1 MDTIINA
8 LSNNGFAVADYLV
21 FIIYIIIL
29 VGMGIFLS
37 RGKKGEEK
45 SSSDYFLAG
54 NTLTWWAVGAS
65 LIAANIS
72 AEQFIGMSGSAYK
85 SGIAMAAYE
94 LMAAATLIVVAKFL
108 LPLMIEKKV
117 FTIPQFLRERYNW
130 GVGLAFSI
138 FWLFLYVFINLT
150 SVSWL
155 GALAIK
161 QILGLPAVMGSFL
174 GMPVDMTLMWIIFI
188 LFLIAGIYSIYGG
201 LASVAWTDVMQVTFL
216 VGGGL
221 ITAYAALNVIG
232 TSLGIEG
239 GAVGAFHEIF
249 NHLSTIP
256 GDHHFNLVVER
267 NTDIYPDINGIIDS
281 TGAIVANQPGSDP
294 YFDIP
299 GIVVI
304 VGALWL
310 TNLGYWG
317 FNQYIIQKGLAAKS
331 LDEAKRGMIFAAF
344 LKILIPFIVCIP
356 GVCAFYIM
364 NGEYNGT
371 PVHEL
376 LTNLTGS
383 IDRSDDAYPFLIRNF
398 TPVVVKGLSF
408 AALAAAVI
416 SSLASMFNST
426 STIFTM
432 DIYKQFINKN
442 ASEKKLV
449 NVGRVTSICALIIAL
464 LAVYPIMG
472 GADQAFQII
481 QEYSG
486 FVYPGIVVIFG
497 LGLLWKRASAIAA
510 VVTAIGTFVF
520 SILFKFMMPE
530 VPFLLRMGYVFICL
544 VIIFFGLSYMS
555 KDTKKAPEIP
565 ERTRRVLFKWAHYSL
580 GLSTAALVL
589 GFMSFLYNDMR
600 DLGFEAFLFM
610 GAFLFCI
617 YKFLVSN
624 ALDEVE
630 DVRSIGVETKI
641 FKTDRI
647 FNLGAAG
654 VIIILCILYK
664 LLW

>member
-1 MDTIINA
+1 MNTITEA
-8 LSNNGFAVADYLV
+8 LSNNGFATADYLV
-21 FIIYIIIL
+21 FVVYIIIL
-29 VGMGIFLS
+29 VSMGIFLS
-37 RGKKGEEK
+37 RNKKGEEK
-45 SSSDYFLAG
+45 SSADYFLAG

-72 AEQFIGMSGSAYK
+72 AEQFIGMSGSAFK

-108 LPLMIEKKV
+108 LPVMIEKKI
-117 FTIPQFLRERYNW
+117 FTIPEFLRERYNW

-150 SVSWL
+150 SVAWL

-161 QILGLPAVMGSFL
+161 QILGLPAVAGVFL
-174 GMPVDMTLMWIIFI
+174 GMNVDMTLLWIIFG
-188 LFLIAGIYSIYGG
+188 LFVIAGLYSIYGG

-221 ITAYAALNVIG
+221 ITAYAALDVIAPYVNADNAF
-232 TSLGIEG
+232 SALGKIMTELG
-239 GAVGAFHEIF
+239 NID
-249 NHLSTIP
+249 
-256 GDHHFNLVVER
+256 GDKHFNLIVTR
-267 NTDIYPDINGIIDS
+267 NEALYPDIDGIMNT
-281 TGAIVANQPGSDP
+281 TGQAILDAQGNPVGSDP

-331 LDEAKRGMIFAAF
+331 LAEAKKGMIFAAF

-364 NGEYNGT
+364 TQKPELYATLAGEIT
-371 PVHEL
+371 
-376 LTNLTGS
+376 
-383 IDRSDDAYPFLIRNF
+383 RSDDAYPFLIRNF

-432 DIYKQFINKN
+432 DIYKQFFNKN

-449 NVGRVTSICALIIAL
+449 NIGRMTSVCALILAL
-464 LAVYPIMG
+464 IAVYPIMG
-472 GADQAFQII
+472 GADQAFQVI

-486 FVYPGIVVIFG
+486 FVYPGVVVIFG
-497 LGLLWKRASAIAA
+497 LGLLWKRASGVAA

-520 SILFKFMMPE
+520 SILFKFIMPDT
-530 VPFLLRMGYVFICL
+530 PFLLRMGYVFVCL
-544 VIIFFGLSYMS
+544 CILFFGLSFLS
-555 KDTKKAPEIP
+555 KDTIPAKTQELWAIKKQLKWSD
-565 ERTRRVLFKWAHYSL
+565 RLFYL
-580 GLSTAALVL
+580 TFIALVI
-589 GFMSFLYNDMR
+589 GIWGMMKA
-600 DLGFEAFLFM
+600 DLRAYGFEAMFFLASMFF
-610 GAFLFCI
+610 ALSI
-617 YKFLVSN
+617 YLRSN
-624 ALDEVE
+624 AKDKVQDPKAVDIDLKLFRTD
-630 DVRSIGVETKI
+630 SAFKIG
-641 FKTDRI
+641 
-647 FNLGAAG
+647 AYG
-654 VIIILCILYK
+654 VILILTILYIA
-664 LLW
+664 LW

>member
-1 MDTIINA
+1 MEILEA
-8 LSNNGFAVADYLV
+8 LKNNGFETADYLV
-21 FIIYIIIL
+21 FVAYIVIL

-45 SSSDYFLAG
+45 SSTDYFLAG

-72 AEQFIGMSGSAYK
+72 AEQFIGMSGSAYV

-94 LMAAATLIVVAKFL
+94 LMAAATLIVVGKFL

-117 FTIPQFLRERYNW
+117 LTIPQFLSERYNW
-130 GVGLAFSI
+130 GVGLSFSI

-150 SVSWL
+150 SVAWL
-155 GALAIK
+155 GALAMK
-161 QILGLPAVMGSFL
+161 QILGLPSIAGVVL
-174 GMPVDMTLMWIIFI
+174 GMNVDMTLLVII
-188 LFLIAGIYSIYGG
+188 LFLFVVAGLYSIYGG

-221 ITAYAALNVIG
+221 ITAYAALDVIAG
-232 TSLGIEG
+232 SLDIEG
-239 GAVGAFHEIF
+239 GALGALGQIYSELLQ
-249 NHLSTIP
+249 NP
-256 GDHHFNLVVER
+256 DDKHFNLVVTR
-267 NTDIYPDINGIIDS
+267 NEELYPIINGIVENGVTIQK
-281 TGAIVANQPGSDP
+281 ADP

-331 LDEAKRGMIFAAF
+331 LAEAKKGMIFAAF

-364 NGEYNGT
+364 NSPDCADLRAT
-371 PVHEL
+371 L
-376 LTNLTGS
+376 AGS
-383 IDRSDDAYPFLIRNF
+383 LDRPDDAYPWLIRNF
-398 TPVVVKGLSF
+398 TPTVVKGLSF

-432 DIYKQFINKN
+432 DIYKRFFNKN

-449 NVGRVTSICALIIAL
+449 TVGRLTSIAALVLALI
-464 LAVYPIMG
+464 AVYPIMG
-472 GADQAFQII
+472 GADQAFQVI

-497 LGLLWKRASAIAA
+497 LGLLWKRASGTAA
-510 VVTAIGTFVF
+510 VVAAIGTFFF
-520 SILFKFMMPE
+520 SILFKFLLPD
-530 VPFLLRMGYVFICL
+530 VPFLLRMGYVFACLVVLFFGISMTSKKTVKAEELDEHTIKTQLKWSNITIILAVACL
-544 VIIFFGLSYMS
+544 VIGIASMFSHELRCY
-555 KDTKKAPEIP
+555 
-565 ERTRRVLFKWAHYSL
+565 
-580 GLSTAALVL
+580 
-589 GFMSFLYNDMR
+589 
-600 DLGFEAFLFM
+600 GFEAIFFLALMLGSIGFY
-610 GAFLFCI
+610 LR
-617 YKFLVSN
+617 SN
-624 ALDEVE
+624 ALDKVE
-630 DVRSIGVETKI
+630 DPKSIGVDIAI
-641 FKTDRI
+641 FRTDKT
-647 FNLGAAG
+647 FNYGAIG
-654 VIIILCILYK
+654 IIVILTILYVV
-664 LLW
+664 LW

>member
-1 MDTIINA
+1 MSVLEA
-8 LSNNGFAVADYLV
+8 LKNNGFQTIDYAVFV
-21 FIIYIIIL
+21 VYIIIL
-29 VGMGIFLS
+29 VSLGVFLS

-45 SSSDYFLAG
+45 SSTDYFLAG

-72 AEQFIGMSGSAYK
+72 AEQFIGMSGSAFN

-94 LMAAATLIVVAKFL
+94 LMAAATLLVVGKFL

-117 FTIPQFLRERYNW
+117 FTIPQFLRDRYND
-130 GVGLAFSI
+130 GVGLSFSI

-150 SVSWL
+150 SVAWL

-161 QILGLPAVMGSFL
+161 QILGLPAVMGTMA
-174 GMPVDMTLMWIIFI
+174 GMSVDFTLLTIILI
-188 LFLIAGIYSIYGG
+188 LFLVAGLYSIYGG

-221 ITAYAALNVIG
+221 ITAYAALDVIG
-232 TSLGIEG
+232 SELHIEG
-239 GAVGAFHEIF
+239 GALGAFSEIYS
-249 NHLSTIP
+249 HLGSID
-256 GDHHFNLVVER
+256 GDKHFNLVVTR
-267 NTDIYPDINGIIDS
+267 NESIPNITD
-281 TGAIVANQPGSDP
+281 DP

-331 LDEAKRGMIFAAF
+331 LSEAKKGMIFAAF

-364 NGEYNGT
+364 NGSYEGT
-371 PVHEL
+371 PVLDL
-376 LTNLTGS
+376 LGNRLAGS
-383 IDRSDDAYPFLIRNF
+383 IERSDDAYPYLIRNF
-398 TPVVVKGLSF
+398 TPVFVKGLSF

-432 DIYKQFINKN
+432 DIYKQYLNKD

-449 NVGRVTSICALIIAL
+449 TVGRITSVCALLLAL
-464 LAVYPIMG
+464 IAVYPIMG
-472 GADQAFQII
+472 GADQAFQVI

-497 LGLLWKRASAIAA
+497 LGLLWKRASGVAA
-510 VVTAIGTFVF
+510 VVTAIGTFAF
-520 SILFKFMMPE
+520 SILFKLILPE

-544 VIIFFGLSYMS
+544 VVMFFGLS
-555 KDTKKAPEIP
+555 
-565 ERTRRVLFKWAHYSL
+565 
-580 GLSTAALVL
+580 
-589 GFMSFLYNDMR
+589 FLYGRTKPAEKLAENVVKTQLKYAYICLISAVVCFVIGIVSIFSTDMQN
-600 DLGFEAFLFM
+600 LGFEAVFFL
-610 GAFLFCI
+610 GAMMLSLFI
-617 YKFLVSN
+617 YLRSN
-624 ALDEVE
+624 ALDKVE
-630 DVRSIGVETKI
+630 DVNSIGVDIEI
-641 FKTDRI
+641 FRTDRT
-647 FNLGAAG
+647 FNIGAAG
-654 VIIILCILYK
+654 VIIILVILYSI
-664 LLW
+664 LW

>member
-1 MDTIINA
+1 MDKIIEA
-8 LSNNGFAVADYLV
+8 LSNNGFATADYLV
-21 FIIYIIIL
+21 FAIYIVIL
-29 VGMGIFLS
+29 VGMGMFLS
-37 RGKKGEEK
+37 RSKKGEEK
-45 SSSDYFLAG
+45 SSTDYFLAG

-72 AEQFIGMSGSAYK
+72 AEQFIGMSGSAFK

-94 LMAAATLIVVAKFL
+94 LMAAATLIVVGKFL

-161 QILGLPAVMGSFL
+161 QILGLPSIMGSFL
-174 GMPVDMTLMWIIFI
+174 GMPVDMTLMWIILI

-221 ITAYAALNVIG
+221 ITAYAALDVIG
-232 TSLGIEG
+232 SSLGIEG
-239 GAVGAFHEIF
+239 GAVGAFQEIF
-249 NHLSTIP
+249 THLGSIP

-267 NTDIYPDINGIIDS
+267 NADIYPDINGIIDE
-281 TGAIVANQPGSDP
+281 TGAVAAGQPGSDP

-331 LDEAKRGMIFAAF
+331 LDEAKKGMIFAAF

-376 LTNLTGS
+376 LTNLNGS

-398 TPVVVKGLSF
+398 TPVVIKGLSF

-432 DIYKQFINKN
+432 DIYKQFINKT

-449 NVGRVTSICALIIAL
+449 TIGRLTSVCALIMAL
-464 LAVYPIMG
+464 IAVYPIMG

-510 VVTAIGTFVF
+510 VVTAVGTFVF
-520 SILFKFMMPE
+520 SILFKFMMPD

-544 VIIFFGLSYMS
+544 VIMFFGLSYMS
-555 KDTKKAPEIP
+555 KDTKKAPEVP
-565 ERTRRVLFKWAHYSL
+565 EKTRRVLFKWAHYSL

-589 GFMSFLYNDMR
+589 GFMSFIYKDMR

-610 GAFLFCI
+610 GAFLYCI
-617 YKFLVSN
+617 YKFLISN

-641 FKTDRI
+641 FKTDRV

>member
-1 MDTIINA
+1 MEILEA
-8 LSNNGFAVADYLV
+8 LKNNGFETADYLV
-21 FIIYIIIL
+21 FVAYIVLL

-45 SSSDYFLAG
+45 SSTDYFLAG
-54 NTLTWWAVGAS
+54 NTFTWWAVGAS

-72 AEQFIGMSGSAYK
+72 AEQFIGMSGSAYV

-94 LMAAATLIVVAKFL
+94 LMAAATLIVVGKFL

-117 FTIPQFLRERYNW
+117 LTIPQFLSERYNW
-130 GVGLAFSI
+130 GVGLSFSI

-150 SVSWL
+150 SVAWL
-155 GALAIK
+155 GALAMK
-161 QILGLPAVMGSFL
+161 QILGLPTIAGVFMG
-174 GMPVDMTLMWIIFI
+174 MNVDMTLLVII
-188 LFLIAGIYSIYGG
+188 LFLFVVAGLYSIYGG

-221 ITAYAALNVIG
+221 ITAYAALDVIAG
-232 TSLGIEG
+232 SLDIEG
-239 GAVGAFHEIF
+239 GALGALGQIYTELLE
-249 NHLSTIP
+249 NP
-256 GDHHFNLVVER
+256 DDKHFNLVVTR
-267 NTDIYPDINGIIDS
+267 NEELYPVINGIVENGVTIQK
-281 TGAIVANQPGSDP
+281 ADP

-331 LDEAKRGMIFAAF
+331 LAEAKKGMIFAAF

-364 NGEYNGT
+364 NS
-371 PVHEL
+371 PDCADL
-376 LTNLTGS
+376 RASLAGS
-383 IDRSDDAYPFLIRNF
+383 LDRPDDAYPWLIRNF
-398 TPVVVKGLSF
+398 TPTIIKGLSF

-432 DIYKQFINKN
+432 DIYKRFFNKN

-449 NVGRVTSICALIIAL
+449 NVGRMTSVAALLLALI
-464 LAVYPIMG
+464 AVYPIMG
-472 GADQAFQII
+472 GADQAFQVI

-497 LGLLWKRASAIAA
+497 LGLLWKRASGTAA
-510 VVTAIGTFVF
+510 VVAAIGTFFF
-520 SILFKFMMPE
+520 SILFKFMLPD
-530 VPFLLRMGYVFICL
+530 VPFLLRMGYVFACL
-544 VIIFFGLSYMS
+544 IVLFFSISLMS
-555 KDTKKAPEIP
+555 KKTVPAEQLDEHTIK
-565 ERTRRVLFKWAHYSL
+565 TQLKWSNITIISAVACLCIGIASMFSHELRCY
-580 GLSTAALVL
+580 
-589 GFMSFLYNDMR
+589 
-600 DLGFEAFLFM
+600 GFEAIFFLALMLGSIGFY
-610 GAFLFCI
+610 LR
-617 YKFLVSN
+617 SN
-624 ALDEVE
+624 AKDKVE
-630 DVRSIGVETKI
+630 DPKSIGVDIAI
-641 FKTDRI
+641 FRTDSA
-647 FNLGAAG
+647 FNIGAIAII
-654 VIIILCILYK
+654 VILTILYAA
-664 LLW
+664 LW